1 MRLPWL
7 AWLLATGLCL
17 CQTAGSACAQE
28 SPLVPP
34 WGRDLDEGHPTTRV
48 AETDAEARI
57 HEETAQRRQWRFSAD
72 YWVGW
77 TKNDRV
83 PALLTTGPTTDAR
96 PGALGQP
103 FTRLLYGD
111 AVDYEDRHGGRFA
124 FETSLGSTG
133 AWSLAAAYLFLG
145 SRTVGPNE
153 FSPGS
158 PVLARPFFNA
168 ADHREDSS
176 LVTFPGLASGTIAI
190 RSNSL
195 LQGAEAN
202 LQRSVLEHE
211 HVAVTILAGFRYL
224 HLDENLIITETSQLS
239 ASAPTF
245 PGRTITVYDRFGA
258 DNDFYGGQI
267 GFRMELTHRR
277 WIFAATPKVA
287 FGNVHQSI
295 LIQGRTTIDTA
306 PITDIPAGLL
316 ALPTNSGRFARDTFA
331 VVPEISG
338 KIGLRITE
346 RLTISGGYTFLYCSR
361 IARPGEQIDR
371 NLNPSFIPTSFG
383 TGPAEPKQPTTLF
396 RTSDYWAHG
405 MTWGLEFRY

>member
-1 MRLPWL
+1 MRFPWL
-7 AWLLATGLCL
+7 AWLLATGLSL
-17 CQTAGSACAQE
+17 GQTARSACAQE

-34 WGRDLDEGHPTTRV
+34 WGRDLDEEITSPGQHPIGDESAV
-48 AETDAEARI
+48 HGEGAA
-57 HEETAQRRQWRFSAD
+57 RRQWRFSAD
-72 YWVGW
+72 YWLAW
-77 TKNDRV
+77 TKNDRI
-83 PALLTTGPTTDAR
+83 PALLTTGPTSDPG

-103 FTRLLYGD
+103 FTRILYGD

-124 FETSLGSTG
+124 FEAPLGSTG
-133 AWSLAAAYLFLG
+133 DCSLAAAYLFLV

-153 FSPGS
+153 FSQGS

-168 ADHREDSS
+168 ADRREDSS
-176 LVTFPGLASGTIAI
+176 LVTFPGLASGAIAI

-239 ASAPTF
+239 ASTPTF

-277 WIFAATPKVA
+277 WILVATPKVA
-287 FGNVHQSI
+287 FGSVHESI

-306 PITDIPAGLL
+306 PVTDIPAGLL

-331 VVPEISG
+331 VVPEVSG

-346 RLTISGGYTFLYCSR
+346 RLTIFGGYTFLYWSR

-405 MTWGLEFRY
+405 MTWGVEFRY